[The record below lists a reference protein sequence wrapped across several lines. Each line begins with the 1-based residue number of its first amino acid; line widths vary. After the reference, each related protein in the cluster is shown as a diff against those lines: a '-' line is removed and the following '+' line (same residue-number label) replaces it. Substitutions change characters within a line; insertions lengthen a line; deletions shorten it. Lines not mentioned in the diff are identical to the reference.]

1 MNIDRTLTVIDPRSS
16 MAVPRGS
23 VAARPASLDRTR
35 VLLLDNGKLDPSFG
49 GYAAVFEVLARVL
62 VDERHAEVESD
73 TAYLLD
79 YTHDD
84 LRALADK
91 ISGSGVAAAVL
102 AMCDTGVSM
111 PTVVLATE
119 LEARGVA
126 TVAVC
131 HGIGHTTARSTVDRL
146 LPGLPLVELRSDR
159 TATVDAVRA
168 ELRDGAAEAVLRGLL
183 ASSAELLAGAGSGRP
198 PVPSRHLELP
208 AEDAVLDFTARLRES
223 GFGDGLLFTPPTLE
237 RVAAMVA
244 AMGEPADAE
253 IWPALI
259 PRGAPVSVEDIAVVA
274 VMAGCTPVLGRLVLA
289 AYRAMAED
297 EFRLFQAAI
306 TTHPSGTLVLVSGP
320 EAERVGLVSGFGGM
334 GPGNWANVALGRAVA
349 LSYNLLLGVRPGAGD
364 LSQQGSPAE
373 FSYCVVENL
382 AASPWPG
389 YHEQLGAPS
398 DTAVLV
404 LKCEGP
410 HNVLDNRN
418 TNARGVVS
426 TVAHALHRVGMNNSY
441 SPAAQTVVFLNP
453 EHAKIIAAD
462 GWTVDDVR
470 YFLYDTARSPRADVL
485 ASGITPSWPSWFWAA
500 DRIPIVTNPNDI
512 IIVVTGAP
520 GPQSQVAVPWGYSR
534 GVVQFVSGDSNSPET
549 ETGH

>member
-1 MNIDRTLTVIDPRSS
+1 MTGRVITIDPRAS
-16 MAVPRGS
+16 MVVPQAS
-23 VAARPASLDRTR
+23 LADRPAALDGQR
-35 VLLLDNGKLDPSFG
+35 VLLLDNGKLRPSFG
-49 GYAAVFEVLARVL
+49 GYAAVFEVLRPMLADDHHARV
-62 VDERHAEVESD
+62 ESQ
-73 TAYLLD
+73 TAFLLD
-79 YTHDD
+79 FTLDD
-84 LRALADK
+84 LRVLADK
-91 ISGSGVAAAVL
+91 IAGSGVVAAVL

-131 HGIGHTTARSTVDRL
+131 HGIGYTTARATVDRL
-146 LPGLPLVELRSDR
+146 LPGLPLVELRADR
-159 TATVDAVRA
+159 TRSADAVRA
-168 ELRDGAAEAVLRGLL
+168 ELVDGAAGAVLRGLL
-183 ASSAELLAGAGSGRP
+183 TAAEELSAGAGADDRQ
-198 PVPSRHLELP
+198 VPDRYLELP
-208 AEDAVLDFTARLRES
+208 AEDATAAFTALLRES
-223 GFGDGLLFTPPTLE
+223 GYGDGLLFTPPTPD

-244 AMGEPADAE
+244 GMGEQAGLE

-289 AYRAMAED
+289 AYRAMAAD

-320 EAERVGLVSGFGGM
+320 EAERAGLVSGFGGM
-334 GPGNWANVALGRAVA
+334 GPGNAANVALGRAVA

-382 AASPWPG
+382 ADSPWPG
-389 YHEQLGAPS
+389 YHERLGAPM

-410 HNVLDNRN
+410 HNVLDNVN
-418 TNARGVVS
+418 TDAHGVAA

-441 SPAAQTVVFLNP
+441 NPAAQTVVFLNP
-453 EHAKIIAAD
+453 EHAKIIASG
-462 GWTVDDVR
+462 GWTADDVR
-470 YFLYDTARSPRADVL
+470 YFLYDTARSRREDLL
-485 ASGITPSWPSWFWAA
+485 ASGISPSWPAWFWAA
-500 DRIPIVTNPNDI
+500 ERIPIVTDPADI
-512 IIVVTGAP
+512 VVVVTGAP

-534 GVVQFVSGDSNSPET
+534 GAVTIVPAYER
-549 ETGH
+549 

>member
-1 MNIDRTLTVIDPRSS
+1 MSDRTLTVIDPRSS
-16 MAVPRGS
+16 MAVSRAS
-23 VAARPASLDRTR
+23 VAARPSSLDRQR

-49 GYAAVFEVLARVL
+49 GYAAVFEVLRRVL
-62 VDERHAEVESD
+62 VDDGHAVVESD
-73 TAYLLD
+73 TAHLLD
-79 YTHDD
+79 HTLED
-84 LRALADK
+84 LRVLAEK

-102 AMCDTGVSM
+102 AMCDTGISM

-131 HGIGHTTARSTVDRL
+131 HGIGYTTARATVDRL
-146 LPGLPLVELRSDR
+146 LPGMPLVELRSDR
-159 TATVDAVRA
+159 TAPVDAVRA
-168 ELRDGAAEAVLRGLL
+168 ELLDGAADAVLRGLL
-183 ASSAELLAGAGSGRP
+183 ASAESPTGTGSGRRS
-198 PVPSRHLELP
+198 VPSRHLELP
-208 AEDAVLDFTARLRES
+208 VDDAVAAFTVRLRES
-223 GFGDGLLFTPPTLE
+223 GFGDGLLFTPPTPE

-259 PRGAPVSVEDIAVVA
+259 PRGAPVTVEDIAVVA

-320 EAERVGLVSGFGGM
+320 EAERAGLVSGFGGM

-364 LSQQGSPAE
+364 LSLQGSPAE

-382 AASPWPG
+382 ADSPWPG

-410 HNVLDNRN
+410 HNVLDNIN

-426 TVAHALHRVGMNNSY
+426 TVAHALHRVGLNNCYNPS
-441 SPAAQTVVFLNP
+441 AQTIVFLNP
-453 EHAKIIAAD
+453 EHAKIVASD

-470 YFLYDTARSPRADVL
+470 YFLYDTARSPRVDVL
-485 ASGITPSWPSWFWAA
+485 ASGISPSWPSWFWAA
-500 DRIPIVTNPNDI
+500 DRIPIVTSPNDI
-512 IIVVTGAP
+512 IVVVTGAP

-534 GVVQFVSGDSNSPET
+534 GVVEFVSGDSNSSRVGT
-549 ETGH
+549 DH

>member
-1 MNIDRTLTVIDPRSS
+1 MSDRTLTVIDPRSS
-16 MAVPRGS
+16 IAVPQAS
-23 VAARPASLDRTR
+23 VAARPASLDGQR

-49 GYAAVFEVLARVL
+49 QYAAVFEVLRRML
-62 VDERHAEVESD
+62 VDDRHAVVESD
-73 TAYLLD
+73 TAVLLD
-79 YTHDD
+79 HTLDD
-84 LRALADK
+84 LRTLAEK
-91 ISGSGVAAAVL
+91 IAGSGVVAAVL

-119 LEARGVA
+119 LETRGVA

-131 HGIGHTTARSTVDRL
+131 HGIGYTTARATVDRL
-146 LPGLPLVELRSDR
+146 LPGLPLVELRADR
-159 TATVDAVRA
+159 TAPVDAVLA
-168 ELRDGAAEAVLRGLL
+168 ELRDGAADAVLRGLL
-183 ASSAELLAGAGSGRP
+183 AGGAELPAHTGPRR
-198 PVPSRHLELP
+198 PVPGRLLELP
-208 AEDAVLDFTARLRES
+208 VDDAVADFTARLRKS
-223 GFGDGLLFTPPTLE
+223 GFGDGLLFTPPAPE

-244 AMGEPADAE
+244 AMGEPAEAE
-253 IWPALI
+253 IWPAMI
-259 PRGAPVSVEDIAVVA
+259 PRGAPVSVEDVAVVA

-334 GPGNWANVALGRAVA
+334 GPGHWANVALGRAVA

-373 FSYCVVENL
+373 LSYCVVENL

-410 HNVLDNRN
+410 HNVLDNIH
-418 TNARGVVS
+418 TNAHGVVS
-426 TVAHALHRVGMNNSY
+426 TVAHALHRVGMNNCYNPS
-441 SPAAQTVVFLNP
+441 AQTVVFLNP
-453 EHAKIIAAD
+453 EHAKIIASD

-485 ASGITPSWPSWFWAA
+485 ASGIPPSWPSWFWAA
-500 DRIPIVTNPNDI
+500 DRIPIVTSPNDI

-534 GVVQFVSGDSNSPET
+534 GVVTFVPGDSNSSRT
-549 ETGH
+549 ETDR